1 MVQLLVYMGVPT
13 RHPVM
18 LNKADPAAAAAM
30 LPLMPDAHSQ
40 HLLHAGTTP
49 PWTGHTWPHQQL
61 YKL

>member
-30 LPLMPDAHSQ
+30 AASDA
-40 HLLHAGTTP
+40 
-49 PWTGHTWPHQQL
+49 
-61 YKL
+61 